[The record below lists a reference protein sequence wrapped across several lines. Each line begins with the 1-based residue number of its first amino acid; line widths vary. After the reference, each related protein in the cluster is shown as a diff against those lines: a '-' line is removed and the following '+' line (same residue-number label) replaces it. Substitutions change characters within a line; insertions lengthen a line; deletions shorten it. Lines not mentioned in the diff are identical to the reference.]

1 MNEKK
6 EKNTEFWKK
15 ERKVDDDVNGERE
28 EEGNERRQVGERQQK
43 KGKFIK
49 YKINL
54 SRSRGEG
61 VPLALKLPS
70 MSSSSD
76 LADRHF
82 RHTSAHSANTGGTF
96 GSLLSESHN

>member
-6 EKNTEFWKK
+6 EKITEFWKK
-15 ERKVDDDVNGERE
+15 ERKVDDEVNGERE
-28 EEGNERRQVGERQQK
+28 DENEKRQVGKRQQK

-54 SRSRGEG
+54 NRFRGEG
-61 VPLALKLPS
+61 APLALKLPS

-82 RHTSAHSANTGGTF
+82 RHTSAHSANTRGTF
-96 GSLLSESHN
+96 GSLLSELHN